1 MKNSFP
7 LSGFG
12 DEFTLSLIN
21 AFPAK
26 FVSVFAPSIFPSW
39 IGYLTQLLKGKSLT
53 ITALILE
60 SVFLP
65 SNTRGAGLF
74 PKEILEQ
81 QEVRA
86 SDPNF
91 Q

>member
-1 MKNSFP
+1 MQDVVKP
-7 LSGFG
+7 LR
-12 DEFTLSLIN
+12 EL
-21 AFPAK
+21 
-26 FVSVFAPSIFPSW
+26 V
-39 IGYLTQLLKGKSLT
+39 YLPKGV
-53 ITALILE
+53 IDPHDM
-60 SVFLP
+60 P

-86 SDPNF
+86 SDPNL

>member
-1 MKNSFP
+1 MPYKVTNDPMVKP
-7 LSGFG
+7 LR
-12 DEFTLSLIN
+12 EL
-21 AFPAK
+21 
-26 FVSVFAPSIFPSW
+26 V
-39 IGYLTQLLKGKSLT
+39 YLPKGV
-53 ITALILE
+53 IDPHDM
-60 SVFLP
+60 P

>member
-1 MKNSFP
+1 
-7 LSGFG
+7 
-12 DEFTLSLIN
+12 
-21 AFPAK
+21 
-26 FVSVFAPSIFPSW
+26 
-39 IGYLTQLLKGKSLT
+39 LTQLLKGKSLT